1 MEEWREITGTDGMY
15 WVSNKGMVK
24 SRAKWRDGNERMLK
38 QHKNNHG
45 YYRVDIRR
53 YGKKTRLFV
62 HRLVAEAFLEK
73 TDGMDVVNHKDFNPA
88 NNSVENLEWTTGY
101 GNYRYSFDRGRFDR
115 TDEWRKHLKKALEK
129 HMGKSVVGVNMQTG
143 EQVFYNALNDC
154 ARDGFQPPCV
164 SLCCNGKTSQHA
176 GYIWRFAKPEERAA
190 RKDAEE

>member
-1 MEEWREITGTDGMY
+1 MEEWREIPGTDGMY

-101 GNYRYSFDRGRFDR
+101 GNYRYSFDRGRFER
-115 TDEWRKHLKKALEK
+115 TDEWRKHLKR
-129 HMGKSVVGVNMQTG
+129 HWKSAWGNLWS
-143 EQVFYNALNDC
+143 E
-154 ARDGFQPPCV
+154 
-164 SLCCNGKTSQHA
+164 
-176 GYIWRFAKPEERAA
+176 
-190 RKDAEE
+190 